1 LERVAMPEFIT
12 VETQGPVT
20 VLTFNRPDAR
30 NALSQALRL
39 ETIAA
44 LAEFNA
50 DDAQR
55 ALVLTGAGKAFSA
68 GQDLKEARSLS
79 EATAAQWQDELKAYL
94 AAIRDL
100 DKPCIAAINGAAT
113 GAGFYTALLCDVRI
127 AHADI
132 RMGQPEINVGFPS
145 IIGTR
150 LMYMTLGHAVT
161 TELSLTGRLLSGREA
176 FERELVTEL
185 TDVADVLARA
195 LQWAEDLAGKP
206 PLAMKLTKQALRE
219 YTQAIFDG
227 AIDTGKRLQPIAF
240 AAGEPQRIMAEF
252 LEKKR

>member
-1 LERVAMPEFIT
+1 MPEFIT
-12 VETQGPVT
+12 LETQGPVT
-20 VLTFNRPDAR
+20 LLTFNRPDAR

-39 ETIAA
+39 EVIEA
-44 LAEFNA
+44 LGRFNA

-55 ALVLTGAGKAFSA
+55 ALVITGAGKAFSA
-68 GQDLKEARSLS
+68 GQDLKEAQSLS
-79 EATAAQWQDELKAYL
+79 EATAAQWQQELKDYL
-94 AAIRDL
+94 GAIRDL

-113 GAGFYTALLCDVRI
+113 GAGFYTALLCDIRV
-127 AHADI
+127 AHAGI

-150 LMYMTLGHAVT
+150 LMYMTLGHSVT
-161 TELSLTGRLLSGREA
+161 TELSLTGRLLSGAEA

-185 TDVADVLARA
+185 ADQDQVLARA
-195 LQWAEDLAGKP
+195 MEWAAELAEKP

-240 AAGEPQRIMAEF
+240 AAGEPQRMMAAF
-252 LEKKR
+252 LQKKP